1 MSDLSEAK
9 ANGNFLLLAAL
20 TIVVVALGYQLRW
33 GFLRPIAAFMGFWSP
48 IYVDVAAPC
57 SLGDPNRGGTPP
69 LWAICLLV
77 YACSPCS
84 FSRPVHRFC
93 YPYLREL
100 VPLIYRG

>member
-48 IYVDVAAPC
+48 IYVDVA
-57 SLGDPNRGGTPP
+57 
-69 LWAICLLV
+69 LLV
-77 YACSPCS
+77 AWVTLIVVARRRCGRLAYLFLLAT
-84 FSRPVHRFC
+84 PVVFLGPFTDFVILTC
-93 YPYLREL
+93 GNSCP
-100 VPLIYRG
+100 